1 MLGLSLTR
9 LRLIVVEHNVE
20 IEINDDEIANVGAKS

>member
-9 LRLIVVEHNVE
+9 LRLIVVEHDVE
-20 IEINDDEIANVGAKS
+20 IEINDDEIANVKVKS